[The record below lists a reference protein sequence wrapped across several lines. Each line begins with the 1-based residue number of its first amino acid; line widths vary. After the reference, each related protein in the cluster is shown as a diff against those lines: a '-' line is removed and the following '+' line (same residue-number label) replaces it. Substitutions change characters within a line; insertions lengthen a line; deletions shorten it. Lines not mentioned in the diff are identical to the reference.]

1 MSQRFEFT
9 KDNSLFELCATA
21 PYRGSFVAHGADLI
35 LDGHDHN
42 FQRSHQLRCVDV
54 DTTTSSCIVD
64 TDSDFQAEA
73 GAVIVVSGWAGRPG
87 YDVSGS
93 DPEAGY
99 FATFGAPNQTGW
111 TRGYLTMV
119 ATA

>member
-54 DTTTSSCIVD
+54 DTLALQKSQPRSSIGPYELPPRQD
-64 TDSDFQAEA
+64 
-73 GAVIVVSGWAGRPG
+73 
-87 YDVSGS
+87 GS
-93 DPEAGY
+93 
-99 FATFGAPNQTGW
+99 QTPSP
-111 TRGYLTMV
+111 RQS
-119 ATA
+119 AAR